1 MVYSVQFFHKVLI
14 TYNCTMYKII
24 TAQLTGVALSIV
36 YGMVVTNNYGILNKT
51 HICIYRHYK

>member
-36 YGMVVTNNYGILNKT
+36 YGMVVTNNYGILN
-51 HICIYRHYK
+51 